1 MPRRKTRAAWAS
13 ITEVERGAR
22 YRIRYWGKDSSGQYR
37 RMSCT
42 VRGNRKEA
50 ERRRAELMLEHSED
64 APCPT
69 VGQAWER
76 WAWPDLE
83 RRFED
88 GDVSLNTMRQY
99 RSAWARHVA
108 PTWADV
114 PLDAVR
120 PLHIQQ
126 WLYGLGRT
134 QAEQG
139 TKLLS
144 KVMDYAVRYE
154 VVPHNPMRER
164 YVMPSKSTVDAQD
177 AGVWSLAELGP
188 LWASLRGQWYEPA
201 FLLAAFGGL
210 RVGESLGPMASEV
223 SLRDVGGVPVAL
235 VSVARQVDGRGNA
248 TGRLKTP
255 QSGRTAVIAGRAALR
270 LAELADAAPDGW
282 PLTNDGLGAF
292 QSQRRL
298 ARAWEALGAGHPF
311 RNLRNSW
318 QTWMRWEIGVRPYYI
333 EVCMGHLV
341 AGVTGSHYDR
351 PSPEQIADAIA
362 KGWREYLENGGA
374 DPLASV

>member
-1 MPRRKTRAAWAS
+1 MPRGKKRRAAWGSIAS
-13 ITEVERGAR
+13 AGDGVWRL
-22 YRIRYWGKDSSGQYR
+22 RYWATDATGVYR
-37 RMSCT
+37 RLSET
-42 VRGNRKEA
+42 VYGTRKDA

-83 RRFED
+83 RRFEG

-99 RSAWARHVA
+99 KSAWARHVA

-120 PLHIQQ
+120 PLTVQQ

-177 AGVWSLAELGP
+177 AGVWALAELGP
-188 LWASLRGQWYEPA
+188 LWASLRGQWLEPA

-210 RVGESLGPMASEV
+210 RVGESLGPLASEV
-223 SLRDVGGVPVAL
+223 ELRDVGGVPVAL
-235 VSVARQVDGRGNA
+235 VPVVRQVGASGEA

-255 QSGRTAVIAGRAALR
+255 QSERTAVIAGRAALR
-270 LAELADAAPDGW
+270 LAELAGAAPAGW
-282 PLTNDGLGAF
+282 PLTNDGLGGF

-298 ARAWEALGAGHPF
+298 GRAWEALGAEHPF

-318 QTWMRWEIGVRPYYI
+318 QTWMRWELRVPPYLI
-333 EVCMGHLV
+333 EPMMGHRV
-341 AGVTGSHYDR
+341 AGVTGAHYDR
-351 PSPEQIADAIA
+351 PAADMFAEVVADAYRA
-362 KGWREYLENGGA
+362 RPWDA
-374 DPLASV
+374 DWDV

>member
-1 MPRRKTRAAWAS
+1 MPRGKKRRSAWGSIAS
-13 ITEVERGAR
+13 AGDGVWRL
-22 YRIRYWGKDSSGQYR
+22 RYWGKDSSGQYR
-37 RMSCT
+37 RRSET
-42 VRGNRKEA
+42 VRGTRKDA

-76 WAWPDLE
+76 WAWPDME
-83 RRFED
+83 RRFGD
-88 GDVSLNTMRQY
+88 GDVSRNTMRQY

-120 PLHIQQ
+120 PLAVQQ

-154 VVPHNPMRER
+154 VVPYNPMRER
-164 YVMPSKSTVDAQD
+164 YVMPSKSTVGAQD

-188 LWASLRGQWYEPA
+188 LWASLRGQWFEPA
-201 FLLAAFGGL
+201 FILAAFGGL

-223 SLRDVGGVPVAL
+223 GLRDVGGVPVAM
-235 VSVARQVDGRGNA
+235 VPVVRQVGASGEA

-255 QSGRTAVIAGRAALR
+255 QSERTAVIAGRAALR
-270 LAELADAAPDGW
+270 LAELAGATPAGW
-282 PLTNDGLGAF
+282 PLTNDGLGGW

-298 ARAWEALGAGHPF
+298 ARAWEALGAEHPF

-318 QTWMRWEIGVRPYYI
+318 QTWMRWELRVPPYLI
-333 EVCMGHLV
+333 EPMMGHRV
-341 AGVTGSHYDR
+341 AGVTGAHYDR
-351 PSPEQIADAIA
+351 PAADMFAEVVADAYRA
-362 KGWREYLENGGA
+362 RPWDA
-374 DPLASV
+374 DWAL

>member
-22 YRIRYWGKDSSGQYR
+22 YRIRFWAKGTDGSYKR
-37 RMSCT
+37 RSET
-42 VRGNRKEA
+42 VRGTRKDA

-76 WAWPDLE
+76 WALPDLE
-83 RRFED
+83 RRVED
-88 GDVSLNTMRQY
+88 GDLAPHSLVLY
-99 RSAWARHVA
+99 RSVWTRHVA

-114 PLDAVR
+114 PLYAVR
-120 PLHIQQ
+120 PLAVQQ
-126 WLYGLGRT
+126 WLYGLPRT
-134 QAEQG
+134 AAEQG

-154 VVPHNPMRER
+154 VVPHNPMREK
-164 YVMPSKSTVDAQD
+164 YLMPSKSTVQRRDD
-177 AGVWSLAELGP
+177 GVWSLAELGP
-188 LWASLRGQWYEPA
+188 LWASLRGQWFEPA

-223 SLRDVGGVPVAL
+223 ELRDVGGVPVAL
-235 VSVARQVDGRGNA
+235 VAVARQVDGHGRA
-248 TGRLKTP
+248 TGRLKTA
-255 QSGRTAVIAGRAALR
+255 QSERTAVIAGRAALR
-270 LAELADAAPDGW
+270 LAELADAAPDGC
-282 PLTNDGLGAF
+282 PLTSDGLGGF

-298 ARAWEALGAGHPF
+298 NAEWQALGAPHPY

-318 QTWMRWEIGVRPYYI
+318 QTWMRWELRVPPYLI
-333 EVCMGHLV
+333 EPMMGHRL
-341 AGVTGSHYDR
+341 AGVTGAHYDR
-351 PSPEQIADAIA
+351 PAADMFAEVVADAYRSRP
-362 KGWREYLENGGA
+362 WDA
-374 DPLASV
+374 DWDV